1 MIKKIF
7 IIIAAI
13 LIAFF
18 AVFISINVSNKKKIR
33 NQLDEYCKEKEVL
46 FLINNR
52 SVKSDYGKISLDN
65 DSSLTK
71 WIIYCDEEGLYY
83 YDSRKKSGNYE
94 IYYVDYTGNNVRLV
108 ATTEYTCYGLYKD
121 DYIYASDPNT
131 LNYVVLDRKDY
142 KKIDYILYEG
152 EDYVVRKTP
161 GSPCSVIYNNQEYVI
176 DVNLFKKEPDIGHLF
191 DSTKIRNIQ
200 IEELLDGK
208 LYMGVT
214 IKKPFTMGLYLAFE
228 YNLNTDEM
236 RFLDYCEYG
245 MDGYE
250 FFYIGM
256 YKDTK

>member
-1 MIKKIF
+1 M
-7 IIIAAI
+7 AAR
-13 LIAFF
+13 L
-18 AVFISINVSNKKKIR
+18 
-33 NQLDEYCKEKEVL
+33 LD
-46 FLINNR
+46 
-52 SVKSDYGKISLDN
+52 
-65 DSSLTK
+65 
-71 WIIYCDEEGLYY
+71 
-83 YDSRKKSGNYE
+83 
-94 IYYVDYTGNNVRLV
+94 
-108 ATTEYTCYGLYKD
+108 ATTEYMCCGLYKD

-142 KKIDYILYEG
+142 KKIEYILYEG
-152 EDYVVRKTP
+152 KDYDVLRTTSSSHRNIV
-161 GSPCSVIYNNQEYVI
+161 YNNQEYVI
-176 DVNLFKKEPDIGHLF
+176 DVNLFKKEPDIGYLF

-208 LYMGVT
+208 LYIGVS

-228 YNLNTDEM
+228 YNLSTDEI